1 MAENNRTVKKKY
13 LTQPNK
19 DAVQKILDDV
29 ENRSFFRD
37 VTEEEYEA
45 LSKSEKENGD
55 LYLIIEED

>member
-1 MAENNRTVKKKY
+1 MAENNRTVKKKF

-19 DAVQKILDDV
+19 DAVQKLLDDV

-45 LSKSEKENGD
+45 LPKSEKENGD
-55 LYLIIEED
+55 LYLIIEEE

>member
-1 MAENNRTVKKKY
+1 MAENNRTVKKKF
-13 LTQPNK
+13 LTQPDK
-19 DAVQKILDDV
+19 DAVQKLLDDV

-45 LSKSEKENGD
+45 LSKAEKENGD

>member
-19 DAVQKILDDV
+19 DAVQKLLDDV